1 MKTPCYLANAV
12 FLDPA
17 SIRNLGA
24 DPVIGPLLMAKGI
37 FSVVDPEVTY
47 YPDILIIYQHT
58 THWTIS
64 LSWWATLQSIILYV
78 FTSIRSSMVR
88 VLGPVRILR
97 NLVMYTLK
105 KAPWIFIHLKGPN
118 VAFLHP

>member
-1 MKTPCYLANAV
+1 MNPPCYLANAV

-47 YPDILIIYQHT
+47 YPEH
-58 THWTIS
+58 
-64 LSWWATLQSIILYV
+64 
-78 FTSIRSSMVR
+78 
-88 VLGPVRILR
+88 
-97 NLVMYTLK
+97 
-105 KAPWIFIHLKGPN
+105 
-118 VAFLHP
+118 